1 MQQRFVVVGEE
12 LLWESEAGVGGEKK
26 LLARAEA
33 EATRCRNNSCVKE
46 LKSKINVLLNKEIWL
61 WSQRSRVLWLK
72 KGDNNSKFLP
82 HAT

>member
-12 LLWESEAGVGGEKK
+12 LLWESEARVGGEKK

-33 EATRCRNNSCVKE
+33 EAMRCGNNSCVKE